1 MDQESQDRAAQR
13 RVKVKSSETGRTGV
27 KRAAIKPH
35 KRVEDN
41 SIPKQV
47 IEAFMGALQPGI
59 TSQTTWG
66 TALASKAATLR
77 TNFGLP
83 SSDTPYL
90 LLDLDGKAR
99 SGMVLSTTGVYL
111 ADGRGGKMA
120 ITWDQLK
127 QLKVTYQNN
136 MLIIGQSGITS
147 KDNKPLA
154 VLLQQIQN
162 KLA

>member
-1 MDQESQDRAAQR
+1 
-13 RVKVKSSETGRTGV
+13 
-27 KRAAIKPH
+27 
-35 KRVEDN
+35 
-41 SIPKQV
+41 
-47 IEAFMGALQPGI
+47 MGALQPGI

-66 TALASKAATLR
+66 TALTSKAATLR

-127 QLKVTYQNN
+127 QLKVAYQNN

-147 KDNKPLA
+147 KDSKPLA